1 MARIVSRH
9 AKMARFLSS
18 RGYSPTLVLQGDENA
33 EHYKNK
39 CEIESDLASK
49 NPSRKTQSYL
59 LSWLLPCK
67 HLTEEVAFVPGR
79 AGAFFC
85 NGVADTRVAEHC
97 DDFAVNIDALVV

>member
-39 CEIESDLASK
+39 LANSIAK
-49 NPSRKTQSYL
+49 VSARL
-59 LSWLLPCK
+59 LAEQDLLPDFS
-67 HLTEEVAFVPGR
+67 EYP
-79 AGAFFC
+79 
-85 NGVADTRVAEHC
+85 EHRQT
-97 DDFAVNIDALVV
+97 V